1 MSWPRVRLRD
11 LGDWFGGGTPSKGMP
26 EYWRDGTIPWLSPKD
41 MKVARLVGTQDHL
54 TEAAIANSAARL
66 VPATSVA
73 VVARSGILEH
83 SLPVALV
90 PFATTLNQDMKALLP
105 HPHLLPDW
113 VAWHLR
119 SDERAV
125 LHHCRKAGTTV
136 ASLDWTKTL
145 NWRIAL
151 PPLSEQRRI
160 VEIIED
166 HFSRLDAA
174 DADLV
179 RARTRAEGFML
190 RCRREV
196 FAGSGIEAEPLLRH
210 ASIAN
215 GQTPKGFLAGLET
228 SGDVPYFKVG
238 DMNLGDSRLM
248 ATSRTYASTAHLRVH
263 GVHVRPSGTVL
274 IPKRGGAIATNKVRI
289 LPAPGSYDLNVMGLV
304 PAPTL
309 LSDYLWHWLCTVDLA
324 AVADGSNVPQINA
337 AQIQGLRLPVP
348 SHSVQAAVCRQLDE
362 YDAALTSGLGVLT
375 FAKQRAEVLRRSI
388 LAAAFSG
395 RLTGSA
401 SDADRI
407 DELASAA
414 PPGAD

>member
-1 MSWPRVRLRD
+1 
-11 LGDWFGGGTPSKGMP
+11 
-26 EYWRDGTIPWLSPKD
+26 
-41 MKVARLVGTQDHL
+41 
-54 TEAAIANSAARL
+54 
-66 VPATSVA
+66 
-73 VVARSGILEH
+73 
-83 SLPVALV
+83 
-90 PFATTLNQDMKALLP
+90 
-105 HPHLLPDW
+105 
-113 VAWHLR
+113 
-119 SDERAV
+119 
-125 LHHCRKAGTTV
+125 
-136 ASLDWTKTL
+136 
-145 NWRIAL
+145 
-151 PPLSEQRRI
+151 
-160 VEIIED
+160 
-166 HFSRLDAA
+166 
-174 DADLV
+174 
-179 RARTRAEGFML
+179 
-190 RCRREV
+190 
-196 FAGSGIEAEPLLRH
+196 
-210 ASIAN
+210 
-215 GQTPKGFLAGLET
+215 LAGLET

-362 YDAALTSGLGVLT
+362 YDAALTSGLGVLA

-407 DELASAA
+407 EELASAA
-414 PPGAD
+414 PPRAD